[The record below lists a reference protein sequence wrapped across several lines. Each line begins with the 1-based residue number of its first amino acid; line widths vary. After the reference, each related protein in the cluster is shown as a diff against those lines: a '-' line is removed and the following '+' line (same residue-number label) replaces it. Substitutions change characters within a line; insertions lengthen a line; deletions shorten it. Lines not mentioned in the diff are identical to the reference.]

1 MADMDTSENGD
12 EEEEENDGSYDEYD
26 MEGDGDDDDDDCEE
40 DDEHSEEGE
49 LSSDEEDVYRYFYD
63 MEPASRASAATAV
76 DLSAFKATAL
86 QCKAPATRKNYARR
100 LKRLLAELPRYC
112 VIVFFSIGNQL

>member
-26 MEGDGDDDDDDCEE
+26 MEGDGDDDHCEE